1 MRSKKVILDTNLWI
15 SFLISKDYS
24 FIDKFVKNQKLRLV
38 FSNELIHEFL
48 AVATRPKFQK
58 YFTDQD
64 IQQLLRAL
72 EKFAIFVEVNSAI
85 ELCRDYK
92 DNFLLNLAVDSKAD
106 FLVTGDR
113 DLLELKKIGNAKI
126 LTFRELEKKLDK
138 I

>member
-15 SFLISKDYS
+15 SFLITKDYS
-24 FIDKFVKNQKLRLV
+24 FIDKFVKNQKLTLV

-48 AVATRPKFQK
+48 TVATRPKFQK

-72 EKFAIFVEVNSAI
+72 EKFAIFVEVNSGI

>member
-15 SFLISKDYS
+15 SFLITKDYS
-24 FIDKFVKNQKLRLV
+24 FIDKFVKNQKLTLV

-48 AVATRPKFQK
+48 TVATRPKFQK

-92 DNFLLNLAVDSKAD
+92 DNFLLNLAVDSKAE
-106 FLVTGDR
+106 FLVTGDS

-138 I
+138 V